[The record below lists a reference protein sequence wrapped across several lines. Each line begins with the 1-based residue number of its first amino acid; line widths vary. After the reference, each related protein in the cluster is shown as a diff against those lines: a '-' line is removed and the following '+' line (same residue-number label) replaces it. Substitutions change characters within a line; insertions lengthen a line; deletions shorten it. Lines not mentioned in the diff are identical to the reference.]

1 MGAPRSRSAARGVRA
16 AALNSPS
23 PPLCASRPPLHPPPR
38 SAQVP
43 KDKPILLADGDELGL
58 GDVRLRVSLRR
69 AAAEDGDEENA
80 GPPP

>member
-1 MGAPRSRSAARGVRA
+1 MGARRRALRGRSAAHAQPLSTAYPLPSARRA
-16 AALNSPS
+16 PT
-23 PPLCASRPPLHPPPR
+23 R